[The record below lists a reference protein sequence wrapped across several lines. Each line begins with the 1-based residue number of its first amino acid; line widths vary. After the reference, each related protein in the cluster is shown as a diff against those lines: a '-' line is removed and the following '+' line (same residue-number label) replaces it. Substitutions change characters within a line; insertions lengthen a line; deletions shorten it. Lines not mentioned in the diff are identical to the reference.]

1 MATTVTTT
9 VQELPESRVRVEAQ
23 VDGAEVE
30 KRLNEMAKQMGR
42 EMKLAGFRKG
52 KVPPPV
58 VIGRIGREA
67 VLDEA
72 IRSSLG
78 SWYVEAID
86 SSGIVPVGDPNISL
100 GDLPPAGDPL
110 TFSIEIGV
118 RPTAILGDYKKVKAG
133 RREASVSEEA
143 IDAEV
148 DGLREQLARLETVQR
163 SAELG
168 DFVVIDYVGRHE
180 GEVLEGAEGRD
191 QVAELGAGRLLE
203 GMDEVLIGASAG
215 DTRDYEIAL
224 PDDHPDEAMRGKPV
238 SFALTVKEVKFKELP
253 EVSDEFASEA
263 AGFDTLDELRG
274 DIRGRLEEAQENQI
288 AAEFREAAVDAAV
301 ENATVE
307 VPEALIDGRSAELVE
322 QLTQS
327 LARQGISRELYL
339 QISGRGEEELLVEAR
354 PDAER
359 SLKREAVLAAVIAA
373 EGENLMPSQEE
384 LLEALEHPAEH
395 EKTTAAK
402 LLDKLQ
408 KRGRLD
414 ALRTDLANRKA
425 VDLITESAIAVA
437 IEEPESA
444 AADDSA
450 DAPKK

>member
-327 LARQGISRELYL
+327 LARQGISREL
-339 QISGRGEEELLVEAR
+339 
-354 PDAER
+354 
-359 SLKREAVLAAVIAA
+359 
-373 EGENLMPSQEE
+373 
-384 LLEALEHPAEH
+384 
-395 EKTTAAK
+395 
-402 LLDKLQ
+402 
-408 KRGRLD
+408 
-414 ALRTDLANRKA
+414 
-425 VDLITESAIAVA
+425 
-437 IEEPESA
+437 
-444 AADDSA
+444 
-450 DAPKK
+450 